1 MVGSRAVDWFS
12 SLMLPNLR
20 TMSQQFCSW
29 LLVKSKLSQILTCNI
44 HISNVLWSLCIRP
57 AVTELHNTEQ
67 VERVRKEKNV
77 CFFLVTSNE
86 NSQLSEKI
94 KVIFESIVGWVCWKT
109 IMIIRFDY
117 EYNIEYWYMYDSG
130 IWGKWY
136 EFLNSLSPN
145 IHIQILQT
153 GLYTFPLRISWE
165 NLIKDQGIFSLV
177 IIL

>member
-20 TMSQQFCSW
+20 AMSQQFCSW
-29 LLVKSKLSQILTCNI
+29 LLVKSKLSQILTCNV
-44 HISNVLWSLCIRP
+44 HTSNALWSLCIRP

-117 EYNIEYWYMYDSG
+117 EYNIEYWYNYVWLWNLGQMV
-130 IWGKWY
+130 
-136 EFLNSLSPN
+136 FLNSLSPN

-165 NLIKDQGIFSLV
+165 NLIKDQGIFSLM

>member
-20 TMSQQFCSW
+20 AMSQQFCSW
-29 LLVKSKLSQILTCNI
+29 LLVKSKLSQILTCNV
-44 HISNVLWSLCIRP
+44 HTSNVLWSLCIRP

-117 EYNIEYWYMYDSG
+117 AYNIEYWYNYVWLWNLGQMV
-130 IWGKWY
+130 
-136 EFLNSLSPN
+136 FLNSLSPN

-165 NLIKDQGIFSLV
+165 NLIKDQGIFSLM

>member
-44 HISNVLWSLCIRP
+44 HTSNVLWSLCIRP

-94 KVIFESIVGWVCWKT
+94 KVILESVVGWVCWKT
-109 IMIIRFDY
+109 IVIIRFDY
-117 EYNIEYWYMYDSG
+117 KYNIEYWYMYDSG
-130 IWGKWY
+130 IRGKWY
-136 EFLNSLSPN
+136 SLNYM
-145 IHIQILQT
+145 T
-153 GLYTFPLRISWE
+153 VYVFPVVH
-165 NLIKDQGIFSLV
+165 LIMKDWHDK
-177 IIL
+177 